1 MPHGIL
7 KYGFPPYD
15 GFLER
20 VEAKARLYHP
30 ALQSVDPASAPT
42 TDSTPAAPLPPGA
55 AGDLLHIP
63 DFLRRTKRAG

>member
-7 KYGFPPYD
+7 EYGFPPYD

-30 ALQSVDPASAPT
+30 ALRSVDLPSA
-42 TDSTPAAPLPPGA
+42 TDSTPAAPLIPGA
-55 AGDLLHIP
+55 AGDS
-63 DFLRRTKRAG
+63 LRVVS

>member
-20 VEAKARLYHP
+20 SDAKARLYYP
-30 ALQSVDPASAPT
+30 ALQSVVGAPARS

-55 AGDLLHIP
+55 AGDS
-63 DFLRRTKRAG
+63 LRVVS